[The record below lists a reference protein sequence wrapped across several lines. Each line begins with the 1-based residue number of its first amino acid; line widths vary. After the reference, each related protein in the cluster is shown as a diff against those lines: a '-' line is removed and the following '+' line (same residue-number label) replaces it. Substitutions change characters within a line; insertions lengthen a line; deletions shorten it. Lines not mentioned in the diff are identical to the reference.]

1 MWQRF
6 ADAMNWRATRSNK
19 AQAGTLLRSGESE
32 ADTSLPTLPKNFKKP
47 ATHSQNPSAWEQAL
61 AQYNAPSLQRTALP
75 EASLF
80 QAYGPMHLSVAELL
94 WDQRESL
101 KSQGGSRVIHV
112 SSPAGLVAVFSP
124 HRRLVQVRT
133 PPTALSQ
140 IAHAQALSLR
150 VMPESANVL
159 EGHAKQGFSATPLAA
174 LLWYWGQHE
183 ARALQAIPSLGQ
195 HMLSMRRFPDMPPSG
210 MLERHLRLI
219 HILSQSSLRF
229 DRLLDELEPSDT
241 HFVCPDL
248 ASLYMTGS
256 LALK

>member
-6 ADAMNWRATRSNK
+6 ADAIKRRATPSS
-19 AQAGTLLRSGESE
+19 AEQAGIPMHSRESE
-32 ADTSLPTLPKNFKKP
+32 ADTNLPILPKNFKNS
-47 ATHSQNPSAWEQAL
+47 AARNQNLSAWEQAL
-61 AQYNAPSLQRTALP
+61 AQYRATSVQRTAP
-75 EASLF
+75 PPASLF
-80 QAYGPMHLSVAELL
+80 QAYGPIHLSVAELL

-101 KSQGGSRVIHV
+101 KNQGGSRVIHV

-124 HRRLVQVRT
+124 HRRLVQIRT

-140 IAHAQALSLR
+140 IANAQALSLR
-150 VMPESANVL
+150 VMPESADVL
-159 EGHAKQGFSATPLAA
+159 EGHAQQGFSATPLAA

-183 ARALQAIPSLGQ
+183 IRALQAIPSLGQ
-195 HMLSMRRFPDMPPSG
+195 HLLSMRRFPNMPPSG

-219 HILSQSSLRF
+219 HILSQSSLHF
-229 DRLLDELEPSDT
+229 DRLLVELEPSDT

>member
-6 ADAMNWRATRSNK
+6 ADAMKWQVTSSSEE
-19 AQAGTLLRSGESE
+19 QLGVPMHSWESA
-32 ADTSLPTLPKNFKKP
+32 ADTSLPTLPKSFKES
-47 ATHSQNPSAWEQAL
+47 AAHNQNLSAWEQAL
-61 AQYNAPSLQRTALP
+61 AQYSAPSVQRTALP
-75 EASLF
+75 QSRLF
-80 QAYGPMHLSVAELL
+80 QAYGPIHLSVAELL
-94 WDQRESL
+94 WDQCASL
-101 KSQGGSRVIHV
+101 KNQGGSRVIHV

-124 HRRLVQVRT
+124 HRRVVQIRT

-150 VMPESANVL
+150 VMPESAGVL
-159 EGHAKQGFSATPLAA
+159 EGQAKQGFSTTPLAA
-174 LLWYWGQHE
+174 LLWYWGQYE
-183 ARALQAIPSLGQ
+183 IRALQAIPSMGQ
-195 HMLSMRRFPDMPPSG
+195 HLLSMRRFPNMPPSG

-219 HILSQSSLRF
+219 HILSQSCLRF
-229 DRLLDELEPSDT
+229 DRLLDELEPADA

>member
-6 ADAMNWRATRSNK
+6 TDAMKWRATRSNK
-19 AQAGTLLRSGESE
+19 AQAGTLLRSWENE
-32 ADTSLPTLPKNFKKP
+32 ADTSLPSLPKNVKNS
-47 ATHSQNPSAWEQAL
+47 ALNNQNPRVWEQAI
-61 AQYNAPSLQRTALP
+61 AQYNAPSAQRTTLP
-75 EASLF
+75 QASLF

-101 KSQGGSRVIHV
+101 KSQGSSRVIHV
-112 SSPAGLVAVFSP
+112 SSAAGLVAVFSP
-124 HRRLVQVRT
+124 HQRMVQVRT

-150 VMPESANVL
+150 VMPESAGAL
-159 EGHAKQGFSATPLAA
+159 EGQAKQGFSTTPLAA

-183 ARALQAIPSLGQ
+183 TRALQAIPSLGQ
-195 HMLSMRRFPDMPPSG
+195 HMLSMRRFPNMPPSG

-229 DRLLDELEPSDT
+229 DRLLDALEPSDS